1 MMCFG
6 AKKDKAS
13 YAAGQEIDRDV
24 KNALKDTRRAMKILL
39 LGTGDSGKSTFARQL
54 ANVHNKMS
62 AATIATFIPVLREN
76 ALGGAQHLLN
86 AAETWKISLP
96 AELNQPVR
104 DIMAATLLSPKISQD
119 IDTLGNNPMIQKLL
133 AKRGDEMQLQGG
145 VEGVKYYF
153 ANVLR
158 FASDDFQPTF
168 EDILKARRKT
178 SGVIET
184 VFDHDGT
191 QFTLVDVGG
200 QRSERKKWLHCFST
214 VTAVIFLAAINEYD
228 MLLEE
233 DSNTNRL
240 VESLKLWKALTSS
253 EFFTTT
259 PFILFLNKSD
269 LFREKLQVSPLSEI
283 FHDWDEYVKA
293 PTIAKLDP
301 FEQGWRFLAKQ
312 YENHFAGTSFYA
324 HVTCAIDTESCKK
337 VWDSVR
343 AEMIRKALGE
353 SNLM

>member
-1 MMCFG
+1 
-6 AKKDKAS
+6 
-13 YAAGQEIDRDV
+13 
-24 KNALKDTRRAMKILL
+24 
-39 LGTGDSGKSTFARQL
+39 
-54 ANVHNKMS
+54 
-62 AATIATFIPVLREN
+62 
-76 ALGGAQHLLN
+76 
-86 AAETWKISLP
+86 
-96 AELNQPVR
+96 
-104 DIMAATLLSPKISQD
+104 MAATLLSPKIAED
-119 IDTLGNNPMIQKLL
+119 ILTLSNHPMIQKLL

-153 ANVLR
+153 KNVTR
-158 FASDDFQPTF
+158 FSQDDFVPTF
-168 EDILKARRKT
+168 EDILKARRKS

-184 VFDHDGT
+184 VFDHEGT

-253 EFFTTT
+253 EFFTKT
-259 PFILFLNKSD
+259 PFVLFLNKSD
-269 LFREKLQVSPLSEI
+269 LFRVKLEVVPLSEI
-283 FHDWDEYVKA
+283 FQDWDDYVKA
-293 PTIAKLDP
+293 PSVAKLDH

-312 YENHFAGTSFYA
+312 YENHFSGTSFYA

-337 VWDSVR
+337 VWDAVR
-343 AEMIRKALGE
+343 GEMVRKALGE
-353 SNLM
+353 ANLL